1 MIKLTKLNNEHFVIN
16 GAQIECIESIPD
28 TKVIMMNRE
37 FFLVRETPDEIIDK
51 IIEFKARIYCEYKK
65 MTSVNKND

>member
-37 FFLVRETPDEIIDK
+37 FFMLVIVITPLILLEHRK
-51 IIEFKARIYCEYKK
+51 E
-65 MTSVNKND
+65 